1 MFTWRIS
8 EICWRSLILRNP
20 QLEDGGQWEKN
31 CMSHLSGQFLLI
43 SNLQHNTGHQS
54 VFDSPPYMLQGPI
67 TSIFPTPE
75 SNCPKDI
82 FRCFCRK
89 SPQRCQSPKVKGSKR
104 IKLVWSESREMSITH
119 DLRWSTQFCFCL
131 FPSPLPWVHQSPL
144 SIFLRFYVFISKAE
158 I

>member
-67 TSIFPTPE
+67 TAIFPTPE

-89 SPQRCQSPKVKGSKR
+89 SPQRCQSPKVKGSN
-104 IKLVWSESREMSITH
+104 
-119 DLRWSTQFCFCL
+119 L
-131 FPSPLPWVHQSPL
+131 FDQRAERCPLPMILDGQLSSVSACFPL
-144 SIFLRFYVFISKAE
+144 PSLECTNPLYLYF
-158 I
+158 